1 GDRPCLPR
9 QGAVIPRLS
18 CRRSGPAAAAADRQ
32 VSESSL
38 FPPAKAIVT
47 LGSVALALSL
57 SGLAGVFRLARRDE
71 LLRGWRS
78 PLLWP
83 RRWRQSRGGGRAR
96 VELEGVEQPSAARAH
111 QAHRAAHV
119 VNAVG
124 VDGRGAQLDR
134 RGVRGLVDRAQE
146 RERDRAQGG
155 LARAER
161 GQAAELGASAL
172 GGE

>member
-1 GDRPCLPR
+1 AGPRPQLPRAVSAGRPRTRAPPGRRRACEPRARARPRGHRGDLPRLPR

-18 CRRSGPAAAAADRQ
+18 CRRSGPAAAGRQ

-83 RRWRQSRGGGRAR
+83 RRWRQPRGGGRAR
-96 VELEGVEQPSAARAH
+96 VELEG
-111 QAHRAAHV
+111 
-119 VNAVG
+119 
-124 VDGRGAQLDR
+124 
-134 RGVRGLVDRAQE
+134 
-146 RERDRAQGG
+146 
-155 LARAER
+155 
-161 GQAAELGASAL
+161 
-172 GGE
+172 